1 MIASHFCM
9 TYEKM
14 KGLGRAIREGVF
26 LETDA
31 TRPPCSMETKKGV
44 EEKNSKEKD

>member
-1 MIASHFCM
+1 M
-9 TYEKM
+9 TCEEM

-44 EEKNSKEKD
+44 EEKISKEKD